1 MTEKCVECGAELLAN
16 SDSVYCAKCDEILDK
31 KFEKIEM
38 NLIVYKEISDDELGV
53 LKKFEKE
60 DIINLYLK
68 LYDSYIED
76 GDFNEYETA
85 ILNKL
90 QNVFGITEKEIGKD
104 KVAHFN
110 PTQASEKKKPL
121 VCIKCNKPVLKDDF
135 VFCPYCGFKLGDV

>member
-1 MTEKCVECGAELLAN
+1 MTEKCVECGAVLPAS
-16 SDSVYCAKCDEILDK
+16 SDSIYCARCDEILDK

-38 NLIVYKEISDDELGV
+38 NLIVYKEISDNEISV

-68 LYDSYIED
+68 LYDSYLED
-76 GDFNEYETA
+76 GDFNEYEA
-85 ILNKL
+85 ALLNKL
-90 QNVFGITEKEIGKD
+90 QNVFSITEKEIGKD
-104 KVAHFN
+104 KVIHFD
-110 PTQASEKKKPL
+110 AAKAAEKKKPL